1 LRADGG
7 RGVVT
12 NVGHLTEAERH
23 AAAIAAL
30 GAGPVRTR
38 RFLEGYEPG
47 PAWEAL
53 AAGRHRA
60 DPDRTYQSKARPS
73 LVDAVESACTR
84 AGVAVR
90 ILGRPGYPEAL
101 AADHEAPGVVFTLGD
116 PSLVDTRPR
125 VTIVGTRS
133 ATPYGLGVASEL
145 GRGLAE
151 AGVSVVSG
159 LARGIDAAASAGALA
174 VPGGAPTVAV
184 IGTALDAALH
194 RADIQLQAGVAGHGA
209 VLSERAPG
217 SAGAPPWCFVVRNRV
232 MAALAH
238 VVVVVECHRKSGS
251 LHTVKAAADRD
262 VLVGAVPGSVRSSA
276 SAGCNALLVDGAAPV
291 RDVGDVLAALELAIA
306 GRPGIVPPGV
316 APRSPVSTL
325 VAVEPPGPLAA
336 RTLRALDHDPAS
348 LDTVVRRCGLPLA
361 DVAESL
367 EQLAALGLA
376 VGPGGWWS
384 RPSR

>member
-1 LRADGG
+1 MTSVRPLS
-7 RGVVT
+7 
-12 NVGHLTEAERH
+12 EAERH

-30 GAGPVRTR
+30 GAGPARTR
-38 RFLEGYEPG
+38 RFLEGYEPVA
-47 PAWEAL
+47 AWEDL
-53 AAGRHRA
+53 ATGRHRA
-60 DPDRTYQSKARPS
+60 DPHRAYQSKARPS
-73 LVDAVESACTR
+73 LVDAVASACTR
-84 AGVAVR
+84 SGIAVR
-90 ILGRPGYPEAL
+90 IHGRPGYPEAL
-101 AADHEAPGVVFTLGD
+101 IDDHEAPAILFTLGD
-116 PSLVDTRPR
+116 PSLVDSRPR

-159 LARGIDAAASAGALA
+159 LARGIDSAASAGALA

-184 IGTALDAALH
+184 IGTAPDAAVR
-194 RADIQLQAGVAGHGA
+194 RADLQLQAGIAGHGA

-217 SAGAPPWCFVVRNRV
+217 SGGAPPWCFVVRNRI

-238 VVVVVECHRKSGS
+238 VVVVVECHRQSGS

-291 RDVGDVLAALELAIA
+291 RDVGDVLAALELVIA
-306 GRPGIVPPGV
+306 GRPGIVPPDV
-316 APRSPVSTL
+316 ATASSATISTTTS
-325 VAVEPPGPLAA
+325 VVGEAPGPLAA

-348 LDTVVRRCGLPLA
+348 LDTVVRRCGLPVA

-367 EQLAALGLA
+367 EQLAAVGLA

>member
-1 LRADGG
+1 VTTAG
-7 RGVVT
+7 R
-12 NVGHLTEAERH
+12 LTEAERY

-38 RFLEGYEPG
+38 RFLEGYEP
-47 PAWEAL
+47 PAAWEAL
-53 AAGRHRA
+53 AMGRHRA
-60 DPDRTYQSKARPS
+60 DPDRKYQSKARPS
-73 LVDAVESACTR
+73 LVDSVETACCR
-84 AGVAVR
+84 AGIAVR
-90 ILGRPGYPEAL
+90 ILGRPGYPVAL
-101 AADHEAPGVVFTLGD
+101 ADDHEAPGILFSLGD

-159 LARGIDAAASAGALA
+159 LASGIDAAALAGALA
-174 VPGGAPTVAV
+174 ARRGAPTVGV
-184 IGTALDAALH
+184 IGTALDAAVH
-194 RADIQLQAGVAGHGA
+194 RADIQLQAGIAGHGA

-238 VVVVVECHRKSGS
+238 VVVVVECHHKSGS

-262 VLVGAVPGSVRSSA
+262 VVVGAVPGSVRSSA

-291 RDVGDVLAALELAIA
+291 RGVDDVLAALELVIA
-306 GRPGIVPPGV
+306 GRREIVPPV
-316 APRSPVSTL
+316 VPTRSPV
-325 VAVEPPGPLAA
+325 VAPAAVDAPGPVAA
-336 RTLRALDHDPAS
+336 RVLRALDHDPAS

-361 DVAESL
+361 DVAEAL
-367 EQLAALGLA
+367 EQLAALRRA